1 MKNTQP
7 GSAGP
12 FAPLAMLMLLSTLP
26 FAASAQTISSGA
38 PAVANV
44 PVDSP
49 LALGALLVAVALAGW
64 WSLRRS
70 HGVRRVASLLLVAAV
85 VGLAG
90 QGAGLM
96 AQVVSAFTQPAGET
110 LPITVSPITAG
121 GFTGFQPADFSNNS
135 GAALRIAAIDPP
147 DLAQCFATNPANTLL
162 PPGPPTPSPHPAC
175 GVGAMLAN
183 GATCRVDVEA
193 ICRSL
198 YVSGATLTAISPN
211 SGTASGGVGVTLTG
225 TGLTGATSITFDGV
239 PATSVNVVN
248 ATTITAVTP
257 AHAAGAVNVAVFTP
271 AGAAQLA
278 SGYTY
283 LTAAALTS
291 VSPGSG
297 TELGGTSVTLTGAEL
312 TGATSVTFGGV
323 PATSFTVNSA
333 TSITAVTPA
342 HAVGAVD
349 VVVTT
354 PAGAA
359 SLVNGYTYLTA
370 VVPSTVTAISP
381 SSGTASGGVGVTLTG
396 TGLTGA
402 TSVTFDGVPA
412 TSVNVVNATTI
423 TAVTPAHAAG
433 VVDVVVTTPSGAA
446 QLTNGYIYLATAVG
460 QSSGGGVI
468 AVLDGGLSNLI
479 AATADNSTGIDWGGM
494 GVAVGASAQSN
505 TDGAGN
511 TATIEAIL
519 GAGVYAAQMCSAYE
533 VDSQGNTP
541 CQVGNTCYNDWFLPA
556 RNQLAS
562 LFINRAAVG
571 GFANGTYWSST
582 ESPDVLRFN
591 AWGYEF
597 SGGGGISAE
606 VRSMSLRARCVR
618 AFTP

>member
-1 MKNTQP
+1 
-7 GSAGP
+7 
-12 FAPLAMLMLLSTLP
+12 MLMLLSTLP

-90 QGAGLM
+90 QGSGLM
-96 AQVVSAFTQPAGET
+96 AQVVSAFTEPAGET
-110 LPITVSPITAG
+110 LPITISPITAG

-198 YVSGATLTAISPN
+198 YVSGATL
-211 SGTASGGVGVTLTG
+211 
-225 TGLTGATSITFDGV
+225 
-239 PATSVNVVN
+239 
-248 ATTITAVTP
+248 
-257 AHAAGAVNVAVFTP
+257 
-271 AGAAQLA
+271 
-278 SGYTY
+278 
-283 LTAAALTS
+283 
-291 VSPGSG
+291 
-297 TELGGTSVTLTGAEL
+297 
-312 TGATSVTFGGV
+312 
-323 PATSFTVNSA
+323 
-333 TSITAVTPA
+333 
-342 HAVGAVD
+342 
-349 VVVTT
+349 
-354 PAGAA
+354 
-359 SLVNGYTYLTA
+359 
-370 VVPSTVTAISP
+370 TAISP

-479 AATADNSTGIDWGGM
+479 AATADNSTGIEWGGM

>member
-26 FAASAQTISSGA
+26 FSASAQTISSGA

-225 TGLTGATSITFDGV
+225 TGLTGATSVTFDGV
-239 PATSVNVVN
+239 PATSINVVN

-271 AGAAQLA
+271 AGAAQL
-278 SGYTY
+278 T
-283 LTAAALTS
+283 
-291 VSPGSG
+291 
-297 TELGGTSVTLTGAEL
+297 
-312 TGATSVTFGGV
+312 
-323 PATSFTVNSA
+323 
-333 TSITAVTPA
+333 
-342 HAVGAVD
+342 
-349 VVVTT
+349 
-354 PAGAA
+354 
-359 SLVNGYTYLTA
+359 NGYTYL
-370 VVPSTVTAISP
+370 I
-381 SSGTASGGVGVTLTG
+381 
-396 TGLTGA
+396 
-402 TSVTFDGVPA
+402 
-412 TSVNVVNATTI
+412 
-423 TAVTPAHAAG
+423 
-433 VVDVVVTTPSGAA
+433 
-446 QLTNGYIYLATAVG
+446 TAVG
-460 QSSGGGVI
+460 QTSGGGVI
-468 AVLDGGLSNLI
+468 AALGGGLNNLI
-479 AATADNSTGIDWGGM
+479 AATADNSTGIGWGGF
-494 GVAVGASAQSN
+494 GTAVGPGAQSN
-505 TDGAGN
+505 TDGASN
-511 TATIEAIL
+511 TAAVGVAL
-519 GAGVYAAQMCSAYE
+519 GAGVYAAQLCSTYQ

-541 CQVGNTCYNDWFLPA
+541 CQAGNTCYNDWFLPA
-556 RNQLAS
+556 RNQLAA
-562 LFINRAAVG
+562 LYTNRVAVG
-571 GFANGTYWSST
+571 GFANALYWSST
-582 ESPDVLRFN
+582 ESSASPLTD
-591 AWGYEF
+591 AWINDF
-597 SGGGGISAE
+597 SIGNPVTIPKTQN
-606 VRSMSLRARCVR
+606 LQTRCVR

>member
-70 HGVRRVASLLLVAAV
+70 HGVRR
-85 VGLAG
+85 
-90 QGAGLM
+90 GAGLM

-198 YVSGATLTAISPN
+198 YVSGATLTAISP
-211 SGTASGGVGVTLTG
+211 T
-225 TGLTGATSITFDGV
+225 
-239 PATSVNVVN
+239 
-248 ATTITAVTP
+248 
-257 AHAAGAVNVAVFTP
+257 
-271 AGAAQLA
+271 
-278 SGYTY
+278 
-283 LTAAALTS
+283 
-291 VSPGSG
+291 
-297 TELGGTSVTLTGAEL
+297 
-312 TGATSVTFGGV
+312 
-323 PATSFTVNSA
+323 
-333 TSITAVTPA
+333 
-342 HAVGAVD
+342 
-349 VVVTT
+349 
-354 PAGAA
+354 
-359 SLVNGYTYLTA
+359 
-370 VVPSTVTAISP
+370 
-381 SSGTASGGVGVTLTG
+381 SGTASGGVGVTLTG

-433 VVDVVVTTPSGAA
+433 
-446 QLTNGYIYLATAVG
+446 AV
-460 QSSGGGVI
+460 
-468 AVLDGGLSNLI
+468 N
-479 AATADNSTGIDWGGM
+479 
-494 GVAVGASAQSN
+494 VAV
-505 TDGAGN
+505 
-511 TATIEAIL
+511 
-519 GAGVYAAQMCSAYE
+519 
-533 VDSQGNTP
+533 
-541 CQVGNTCYNDWFLPA
+541 
-556 RNQLAS
+556 
-562 LFINRAAVG
+562 
-571 GFANGTYWSST
+571 
-582 ESPDVLRFN
+582 
-591 AWGYEF
+591 
-597 SGGGGISAE
+597 
-606 VRSMSLRARCVR
+606 
-618 AFTP
+618 FTPAG